1 MKKLKYIALSLL
13 TLGMVAC
20 ENELVQDIR
29 DRNNTGVDDSSLP
42 ELTAGTADFSN
53 YVAVGASFTAGFT
66 DNALFIASQENSFPN
81 IMANM
86 FAKVGGGTFTQPL
99 MNDNFG
105 GLILGGNPVIDP
117 STGNRLFSERLVFG
131 GAGPV
136 PLQALNPSAMSTTD
150 FALNNPTG
158 PFNNLGIP
166 GAKSFHLVA
175 PGYGNL
181 SNFPAAAN
189 PYAIRVTG
197 NAPNASILELA
208 MAQNPTF
215 FSLSEIGGNDVLGYA
230 TTGGDGS
237 NPITPTAT
245 FDASLNALVGGLTA
259 NGAKGV
265 IGNLPNITSLS
276 HFTTVP
282 YNPLDPSNP
291 DFGPL
296 IPTLN
301 SLFGAL
307 NGVYAFLES
316 QGAIND
322 AAARSI
328 VFTDTAANAIVIHDE
343 NLANISTLITQTL
356 LANPQ
361 FPAFLAQFG
370 LPAAA
375 APQVAGLLGIMY
387 GQSRQAT
394 ENDLFVLPSS
404 SVIGTVNSDFA
415 AFLESQG
422 LSAALAAQFATEG
435 VTLPLEDKWALLP
448 QEQEEIAIAT
458 EAYNASILAVANANG
473 LALVD
478 LNSILEQASSAG
490 IMFDDY
496 NMNTDLVFGGLVSLD
511 GVHLTARG
519 YALMANSFLQAIDAT
534 YGSNFEASGNL
545 AKAGDYQTNYSASLQ

>member
-1 MKKLKYIALSLL
+1 MKKLKYITLSLL

-20 ENELVQDIR
+20 ENELVQDLR
-29 DRNNTGVDDSSLP
+29 DRANTNDEPLP
-42 ELTAGTADFSN
+42 ELTTGTADFSN

-66 DNALFIASQENSFPN
+66 DNALFIAAQENSFPN
-81 IMANM
+81 IIASK
-86 FAKVGGGTFTQPL
+86 FALAGGGVFNQPL

-105 GLILGGNPVIDP
+105 GLAVGGNRITDP
-117 STGNRLFSERLVFG
+117 RLVFG

-136 PLQALNPSAMSTTD
+136 PLEAVIGPVTVSTD
-150 FALNNPTG
+150 IAVNNPTG

-181 SNFPAAAN
+181 ANFPAAAN
-189 PYAIRVTG
+189 PYAVRVTG
-197 NAPNASILELA
+197 NTPNASILELA
-208 MAQNPTF
+208 MAQSPTF
-215 FSLSEIGGNDVLGYA
+215 VTISEVGGNDVLGYA
-230 TTGGDGS
+230 TTGGDGT

-245 FDASLNALVGGLTA
+245 FDASLNALVAGLTA
-259 NGAKGV
+259 NGAQGV

-282 YNPLDPSNP
+282 HNPLDPSNP

-316 QGAIND
+316 QGAIDD
-322 AAARSI
+322 AAERTIIFSETEASAVVI
-328 VFTDTAANAIVIHDE
+328 VDE

-356 LANPQ
+356 LANPA

-370 LPAAA
+370 LPPEA
-375 APQVAGLLGIMY
+375 APQVAGLLGVVY

-394 ENDLFVLPSS
+394 ADDLFVLPSS
-404 SVIGTVNSDFA
+404 SVIGTVNEDFF
-415 AFLESQG
+415 AFLQSQG
-422 LSAALAAQFATEG
+422 LPPAVAGQFSVEG
-435 VTLPLEDKWALLP
+435 VTLPLEDKWALVP
-448 QEQEEIAIAT
+448 EEQAEIAVAT
-458 EAYNASILAVANANG
+458 EAYNGTISAVASANG

-478 LNSILEQASSAG
+478 LNSILVEASTTG
-490 IMFDDY
+490 IMFDDF

-511 GVHLTARG
+511 GIHLTARG
-519 YALMANSFLQAIDAT
+519 YALMANSFLKAIDAT

-545 AKAGDYQTNYSASLQ
+545 AKAGDYPTNYSPSLQ